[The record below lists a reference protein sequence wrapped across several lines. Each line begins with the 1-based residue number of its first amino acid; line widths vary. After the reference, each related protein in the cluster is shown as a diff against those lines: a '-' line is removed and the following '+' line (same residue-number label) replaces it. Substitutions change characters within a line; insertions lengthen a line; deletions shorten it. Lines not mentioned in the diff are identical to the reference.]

1 MIHAVSTRSL
11 VIAQMGCRRHD
22 RGYVGDHC
30 SVAEEPDGVRYRTAI
45 QNAGSLAIAAITV
58 LETRIVLFGRRQPL
72 RAQAFD
78 LLLQRAV
85 IEVAPVDAE
94 LAHAAF
100 EAFRRYGKG
109 QGHPAQ
115 LNIVDCVVDAL
126 EKRRDDTL
134 LFTGDDFTRTD
145 RAPAI

>member
-1 MIHAVSTRSL
+1 
-11 VIAQMGCRRHD
+11 
-22 RGYVGDHC
+22 
-30 SVAEEPDGVRYRTAI
+30 
-45 QNAGSLAIAAITV
+45 
-58 LETRIVLFGRRQPL
+58 
-72 RAQAFD
+72 
-78 LLLQRAV
+78 LLQRAV